1 MYKQKTFSSY
11 SFGCR
16 VNEAEK
22 IAIDNQ
28 MVVAGFLNTQDHP
41 DVYII
46 NSCAVT
52 VKAEREARQMIL
64 KLKRE
69 NPTLKLVVTGCGV
82 THWKKNDIWNNIPID
97 LIISN
102 TDKEFTTRLIL
113 KRFYKDVAIK
123 KKLPQ
128 DSTLL
133 QGDKF
138 LSSGRVMIKIQDGCH
153 RFCTYCIVPYLRGT
167 PTSKKISAILNDLN
181 TFGSKAS
188 EVIYTAINTEDFGK
202 DTNETVMNLIDQTL
216 VHTKI
221 KRISF
226 GSIHPW
232 SINDAFIKY
241 YRNLSLNTRFSNFFH
256 VPLQSGSNKILRL
269 MKREYVIEEII
280 EKLNQI
286 RNISPLSLI
295 ATDII
300 VGFLEETDKD
310 FEETYKLLELSPIN
324 RFHVFRFSPRQNTAA
339 YYLKKRLDEPIDK
352 KKMERAKRLAA
363 LGTAKYNKFIRKFV
377 GLTGEAL
384 FIGNVKEG
392 YQQAILNNQVSTLIK
407 TNVSLRGNMK
417 HVKITGLQKNTLMG
431 EVAKES

>member
-1 MYKQKTFSSY
+1 MYKQKTFGSY
-11 SFGCR
+11 TFGCR

-28 MVVAGFLNTQDHP
+28 MIVAGFLNTQDHP
-41 DVYII
+41 DIYII

-52 VKAEREARQMIL
+52 AKAEREARQMIL

-82 THWKKNDIWNNIPID
+82 THWRKTDIWNNIPID

-102 TDKEFTTRLIL
+102 SDKEFTTRLIL
-113 KRFYKDVAIK
+113 KRFYKDAAFK
-123 KKLPQ
+123 KKSPQ
-128 DSTLL
+128 NSTLQ

-153 RFCTYCIVPYLRGT
+153 RFCSYCIVPYLRGA
-167 PTSKKISAILNDLN
+167 PKSKKISVILNDLKKY
-181 TFGSKAS
+181 GSKTK

-202 DTNETVMNLIDQTL
+202 DTNETAMNLINQTL
-216 VHTKI
+216 IRTEI

-232 SINDAFIKY
+232 SINDEFIKY
-241 YRNLSLNTRFSNFFH
+241 YRDLSLNTRFSNFFH
-256 VPLQSGSNKILRL
+256 VPLQSGSNRILRV
-269 MKREYVIEEII
+269 MKREYEIEDVID
-280 EKLNQI
+280 KLTQI
-286 RNISPLSLI
+286 QKINPLSLI

-300 VGFLEETDKD
+300 VGFLEETDKE

-324 RFHVFRFSPRQNTAA
+324 KFHVFRFSPRQNTAA
-339 YYLKKRLDEPIDK
+339 YYLKKRLNEPSDK
-352 KKMERAKRLAA
+352 KKIERAKRLTT
-363 LGTAKYNKFIRKFV
+363 LGTLKYNKFIQKFV
-377 GLTGEAL
+377 GLTDEAL

-392 YQQAILNNQVSTLIK
+392 YQQTILNNQVSALIK
-407 TNVSLRGNMK
+407 TNVSLRGSMK
-417 HVKITGLQKNTLMG
+417 HVKITGLQNKILMG
-431 EVAKES
+431 EVV